1 MPKRSKDQLLI
12 AEILSVCQGAGASK
26 TRIVYQVNM
35 NFHTINPH
43 LDLLVEKA
51 LLDVV
56 QGTPV
61 LYKTTRHGEKALKFL
76 KAIET
81 IYS

>member
-1 MPKRSKDQLLI
+1 MPRRSKDQILVN
-12 AEILSVCQGAGASK
+12 ILSTCQGAGANK

-43 LDLLVEKA
+43 LDLLIEKT
-51 LLDVV
+51 LIDVV
-56 QGTPV
+56 QGSPV
-61 LYKTTRHGEKALKFL
+61 LYRTTRHGEKALECL
-76 KAIET
+76 REVEA

>member
-1 MPKRSKDQLLI
+1 MPKRSKDQII
-12 AEILSVCQGAGASK
+12 ANILSACLGAGANK

-43 LDLLVEKA
+43 LDLLIEKA

-56 QGTPV
+56 QGSPV
-61 LYKTTRHGEKALKFL
+61 LYKTTHRGEKALESL
-76 KAIET
+76 RQIEA

>member
-1 MPKRSKDQLLI
+1 MPRRSKDQII
-12 AEILSVCQGAGASK
+12 ANILSTCQGAGASK

-43 LDLLVEKA
+43 LDMLIEKA

-56 QGTPV
+56 QGSPV
-61 LYKTTRHGEKALKFL
+61 LYKTTRSGEEALESL
-76 KAIET
+76 REIEA

>member
-1 MPKRSKDQLLI
+1 MPRRSKDQII
-12 AEILSVCQGAGASK
+12 ANILSTCQGAGANK

-43 LDLLVEKA
+43 LDLLIEKT
-51 LLDVV
+51 LIDVV
-56 QGTPV
+56 QGSPV
-61 LYKTTRHGEKALKFL
+61 LYRTTLRGERALESL
-76 KAIET
+76 REVEA

>member
-1 MPKRSKDQLLI
+1 MLKRSKDQLI

-35 NFHTINPH
+35 NFHTIKPH
-43 LDLLVEKA
+43 LDLLIEKA

-56 QGTPV
+56 QGVPV
-61 LYKTTRHGEKALKFL
+61 LYRTTRRGEKALECL
-76 KAIET
+76 RAIEA

>member
-1 MPKRSKDQLLI
+1 MPRRSKDQII
-12 AEILSVCQGAGASK
+12 ANILSTCQGAGASK

-43 LDLLVEKA
+43 LDLLIEKT
-51 LLDVV
+51 LIDVV
-56 QGTPV
+56 QGSPV
-61 LYKTTRHGEKALKFL
+61 LYRTTRHGERALECL
-76 KAIET
+76 REIEA

>member
-1 MPKRSKDQLLI
+1 MLRRSKDQII
-12 AEILSVCQGAGASK
+12 ANILSACQGAGASK

-43 LDLLVEKA
+43 LDMLIGKA

-56 QGTPV
+56 QGSPV
-61 LYKTTRHGEKALKFL
+61 LYRTTCRREKALECL
-76 KAIET
+76 REVEA

>member
-1 MPKRSKDQLLI
+1 MSRRSKDQII
-12 AEILSVCQGAGASK
+12 ANILSTCQGAGASK

-43 LDLLVEKA
+43 LDLLIEKT
-51 LLDVV
+51 LIDIV
-56 QGTPV
+56 QGSPV
-61 LYKTTRHGEKALKFL
+61 LYKTTRRGEKALERL
-76 KAIET
+76 REVES